1 MKKMKCEIC
10 GSIDIKK
17 IDDDIFECQECGVQ
31 YAKDEAIKLLTEIG
45 DQGTTINTVPD
56 GNSKSITSARTEN
69 LQDLSAV
76 ADSRKVHF
84 PYSDPKLSPSA
95 ALKIENL
102 LMSGNK
108 LGAIGAYREATGVGL
123 ADAKTA
129 IDRMCLKM

>member
-17 IDDDIFECQECGVQ
+17 VCDDVFECHECGVQ
-31 YAKDEAIKLLTEIG
+31 YSKEEAIKLLTEIC
-45 DQGTTINTVPD
+45 DQGSTTNTVSDANNVP
-56 GNSKSITSARTEN
+56 IASARTEN

-76 ADSRKVHF
+76 ADTQKARF
-84 PYSDPKLSPSA
+84 LNSDPRLSPSA

-102 LMSGNK
+102 LLAGNK

-123 ADAKTA
+123 ADAKIA
-129 IDRMCLKM
+129 IDKMCLRM